1 MTQGYDK
8 GLQADRF
15 ENLFGSCRCELCHR
29 MTPPGVGGLIE
40 GRGRHRC
47 RRCNRTVCS
56 SCSSVP
62 GERDSRTCK
71 ECDGSSS
78 SRRRDREKYVFLVRH
93 AQSTWNRQLDQ
104 VKTVRHCSFPQLSV
118 KDVVSSAA
126 HLMTKEVWHRDHPIS
141 EEGVRQTQE
150 LQQKIAEAAGKAEE
164 TRPLDLGVYPLPG
177 SEAVGGSSGST
188 CGSDSGQSHRSEEN
202 EETEAELR
210 RVQRYYDR
218 FLSKRHRIYCSP
230 LLRALQTAHLV
241 FPEENGQVSI
251 KLLKEA
257 REHFN
262 FVFQRDCLGTE
273 TGTQIVDRA
282 VQISTHHD
290 LHSMQ
295 DRVDATDCA
304 EKWWSEEPET
314 EADVEARL
322 QTLWRRLLEED
333 ETDSCVLVT
342 HSNLIKA
349 LLMRFGGV
357 SDFKAQPSFNE
368 SLKEVHLDEVTSPDV
383 VSHSS
388 LRRLGSFC
396 EAAGRKLFLQQED
409 TPSARSQPALPHL
422 SEDEEE
428 EPENTCSWHVV
439 EEGPEALRKL
449 KVERLQNCGVL
460 GLHCVLEAPPEDT
473 DADGWIDVNSDTELV
488 PKNCGAGSQW
498 VAKDALL
505 MFGSVLVQ

>member
-1 MTQGYDK
+1 M
-8 GLQADRF
+8 
-15 ENLFGSCRCELCHR
+15 
-29 MTPPGVGGLIE
+29 
-40 GRGRHRC
+40 
-47 RRCNRTVCS
+47 
-56 SCSSVP
+56 
-62 GERDSRTCK
+62 
-71 ECDGSSS
+71 
-78 SRRRDREKYVFLVRH
+78 RH

-126 HLMTKEVWHRDHPIS
+126 HLVTKEVWHRDHPIS
-141 EEGVRQTQE
+141 DEGVSQTQE
-150 LQQKIAEAAGKAEE
+150 LRQKIAAASSNGQE
-164 TRPLDLGVYPLPG
+164 TTTVDWGLHPMPG
-177 SEAVGGSSGST
+177 SEAVGGSSSST
-188 CGSDSGQSHRSEEN
+188 CGSDSGRSRQSEEEQ
-202 EETEAELR
+202 EESEAELR
-210 RVQRYYDR
+210 RVQRYYDC
-218 FLSKRHRIYCSP
+218 FLSNRPQIYCSP

-241 FPEENGQVSI
+241 FPEENGRVSI

-282 VQISTHHD
+282 MQISTHPG
-290 LHSMQ
+290 LHSIQ
-295 DRVDATDCA
+295 DRVDSTDCA

-314 EADVEARL
+314 EAEVEARL
-322 QTLWRRLLEED
+322 QTLWMRLLEED

-368 SLKEVHLDEVTSPDV
+368 SLKEVHLEAASPEVV
-383 VSHSS
+383 RGSS

-396 EAAGRKLFLQQED
+396 EAAGRKLFLQQDD
-409 TPSARSQPALPHL
+409 TPAACSQPALPHL
-422 SEDEEE
+422 SEDE

-460 GLHCVLEAPPEDT
+460 GLHCVLEAPAAEDT
-473 DADGWIDVNSDTELV
+473 DADGWIDVNSDAELV
-488 PKNCGAGSQW
+488 PKPCCTGAQW